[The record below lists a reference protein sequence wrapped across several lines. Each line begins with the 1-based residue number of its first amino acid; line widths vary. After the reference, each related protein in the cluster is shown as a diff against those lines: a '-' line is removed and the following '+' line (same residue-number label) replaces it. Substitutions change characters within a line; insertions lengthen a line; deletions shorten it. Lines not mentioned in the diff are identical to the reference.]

1 MSGLS
6 SPNVA
11 PIAQM
16 REGDWRALLSSIRSG
31 NLIPMVG
38 PDLMKVKVGD
48 RIVTYD
54 HLLAEELATQRRISD
69 ADLAQM
75 GTSLD
80 DASLNDVVS
89 VCIRRDGDRS
99 RYELHDDVWQII
111 ENSSVPP
118 PEALL
123 KLAQIT
129 DLQIFVTSTADNLFE
144 TALRK
149 VDGANL
155 DTRVY
160 RRIDK
165 EKEDLSKDARIRN
178 GCRHLY
184 YLFGKAEPGTMDFA
198 ICDED
203 LLRFVLKL
211 HDTKYRPKR
220 LFDALRE
227 SNLLLLGVNFSDWL
241 ARFFL
246 WLAKDRENLNAEA
259 ARNLREYVADQK
271 VGEDKSL
278 VLFLQHFSQ
287 STLLLGGQ
295 PEDFVNELHRR
306 WLESNTRPGAHVEP
320 AEPKPP
326 SDMPRGAIFL
336 SYSRSDSAAVKTLFR
351 ELNQQGFSVWYDA
364 ALGVGDE
371 FDQKLEYNI
380 ENCSFFVP
388 LVSTGS
394 LSREQGY
401 FRKEWKRAVERDEQF
416 YGTAKAGIIPVI
428 VDEDSSIIKQPQAYQ
443 GMPKRFREV
452 QMYHCPAG
460 VPTAELIES
469 LRNSARM
476 SPPAGGLRT

>member
-1 MSGLS
+1 M
-6 SPNVA
+6 
-11 PIAQM
+11 QM
-16 REGDWRALLSSIRSG
+16 REGDWRALLNSIRSG

-38 PDLMKVKVGD
+38 PDLMRVQDGD
-48 RIVTYD
+48 RTVTYD
-54 HLLAEELATQRRISD
+54 HLLAKELAGQRGISD
-69 ADLAQM
+69 ADLALM
-75 GTSLD
+75 GTSLEE
-80 DASLNDVVS
+80 ASLNDVVS

-111 ENSSVPP
+111 ENSKIQP
-118 PEALL
+118 PEALI

-129 DLQIFVTSTADNLFE
+129 DLSVFVTSTPDNLFE
-144 TALRK
+144 NAMRT
-149 VDGANL
+149 VGGAVL

-165 EKEDLSKDARIRN
+165 EKEDLGKDAMVKS
-178 GCRHLY
+178 GARHLY

-203 LLRFVLKL
+203 VLRFVLKL

-259 ARNLREYVADQK
+259 ARNLREYVSDLK
-271 VGEDKSL
+271 VGQDKSL
-278 VLFLQHFSQ
+278 VLFLQYFSQ
-287 STLLLGGQ
+287 STLLVGGQ
-295 PEDFVNELHRR
+295 PEDFIDELHRR
-306 WLESNTRPGAHVEP
+306 WLDSNTKPGTHAEP

-326 SDMPRGAIFL
+326 SEMPKGAIFL

-351 ELNQQGFSVWYDA
+351 ELTSQGISAWYDA

-371 FDQKLEYNI
+371 FGKKLEFNI

-394 LSREQGY
+394 LSRDQGY

-416 YGTAKAGIIPVI
+416 YGTGKAGIIPVI

-443 GMPKRFREV
+443 GMPTRFREV
-452 QMYHCPAG
+452 QMYHCPLG
-460 VPTAELIES
+460 VPTPELIES
-469 LRNSARM
+469 LRDSSRAAPSM
-476 SPPAGGLRT
+476 GGQPR

>member
-1 MSGLS
+1 MSSLPS
-6 SPNVA
+6 ANIA
-11 PIAQM
+11 PVTQM

-38 PDLMKVKVGD
+38 PDLMRVKVGETM
-48 RIVTYD
+48 VTYD
-54 HLLAEELATQRRISD
+54 HIIAEELANQRGISD
-69 ADLAQM
+69 TDLALM
-75 GTSLD
+75 GTRVD
-80 DASLNDVVS
+80 DATLNDVVS

-99 RYELHDDVWQII
+99 RYELHDDVWQIV
-111 ENSSVPP
+111 ENLNVQP
-118 PEALL
+118 PEALI

-129 DLQIFVTSTADNLFE
+129 DLGVFVTSTADNLFE
-144 TALRK
+144 HALRK
-149 VDGANL
+149 VGYGVL
-155 DTRVY
+155 ETRVY

-165 EKEDLSKDARIRN
+165 EKEDLGKDARVRSSM
-178 GCRHLY
+178 RHLY

-203 LLRFVLKL
+203 VLRFVLKL

-259 ARNLREYVADQK
+259 ARNLREYVSDQK
-271 VGEDKSL
+271 VGQDKAL

-287 STLLLGGQ
+287 STLMLGGQ

-306 WLESNTRPGAHVEP
+306 WLESNTKPGAHAEP
-320 AEPKPP
+320 AEPKPL
-326 SDMPRGAIFL
+326 SEMPKGAIFL
-336 SYSRSDSAAVKTLFR
+336 SYSRSDMAAVKTLFR
-351 ELNQQGFSVWYDA
+351 ELTQQGITAWYDA

-428 VDEDSSIIKQPQAYQ
+428 IDEDNSIIKQPQAYQ
-443 GMPKRFREV
+443 GMPGRFREV
-452 QMYHCPAG
+452 QMYHCPLG
-460 VPTAELIES
+460 VPSAALIES
-469 LRNSARM
+469 LRDSSRAAPSR
-476 SPPAGGLRT
+476 GGQ

>member
-1 MSGLS
+1 MMTGLAS
-6 SPNVA
+6 TNVA
-11 PIAQM
+11 PVMQM
-16 REGDWRALLSSIRSG
+16 REGDWRALLSAIRSG

-48 RIVTYD
+48 QTVTYD
-54 HLLAEELATQRRISD
+54 HLIAEELANQRGITD
-69 ADLAQM
+69 ADLALM
-75 GTSLD
+75 GTSL
-80 DASLNDVVS
+80 SETTLNDVVS
-89 VCIRRDGDRS
+89 VCIRREGDRS

-111 ENSSVPP
+111 ENSKIPLP
-118 PEALL
+118 DALV

-129 DLQIFVTSTADNLFE
+129 DLGIFVTSTADNLFE
-144 TALRK
+144 KALQAAGG
-149 VDGANL
+149 VL

-165 EKEDLSKDARIRN
+165 EKEDLNKDARVRN
-178 GCRHLY
+178 GIRHLY

-203 LLRFVLKL
+203 LLRFILKL

-246 WLAKDRENLNAEA
+246 YLAKDRENLNAEA
-259 ARNLREYVADQK
+259 ARNLREYVSDQK
-271 VGEDKSL
+271 VGQDKAL

-287 STLLLGGQ
+287 STILLGGE
-295 PEDFVNELHRR
+295 PDDFVNELHRR
-306 WLESNTRPGAHVEP
+306 WTETNTRPGATVEP

-326 SDMPRGAIFL
+326 SDMPKGAIFL

-351 ELNQQGFSVWYDA
+351 DLTQQGISAWYDA
-364 ALGVGDE
+364 ALGVGDQFE
-371 FDQKLEYNI
+371 QKLQYNI

-401 FRKEWKRAVERDEQF
+401 FRKEWKQAVERDEQF
-416 YGTAKAGIIPVI
+416 FGTAKAGIIPVI
-428 VDEDSSIIKQPQAYQ
+428 VDEDSSIIKQPNAYS

-452 QMYHCPAG
+452 QMYHCPMG
-460 VPTAELIES
+460 VPSAELIES
-469 LRNSARM
+469 LKGS
-476 SPPAGGLRT
+476 SRTVSNTGERRP

>member
-1 MSGLS
+1 MSTLP

-11 PIAQM
+11 PVTQM

-31 NLIPMVG
+31 TLIPMVG
-38 PDLMKVKVGD
+38 PDLMRVKLGD

-54 HLLAEELATQRRISD
+54 HLLAEELANQRGITD
-69 ADLAQM
+69 ADLALM

-80 DASLNDVVS
+80 EASLNDVVS
-89 VCIRRDGDRS
+89 VCIRRDGDRI

-111 ENSSVPP
+111 QDSTVPI
-118 PEALL
+118 PEALV

-129 DLQIFVTSTADNLFE
+129 DLNIFVTSTADNLFE
-144 TALRK
+144 KALRQ
-149 VDGANL
+149 VGGANIE
-155 DTRVY
+155 TRVY

-165 EKEDLSKDARIRN
+165 EKEDLNKDARVRN

-246 WLAKDRENLNAEA
+246 YLAKDRENLNAEA
-259 ARNLREYVADQK
+259 ARNLREYVSDQK
-271 VGEDKSL
+271 VGQDKNL

-306 WLESNTRPGAHVEP
+306 WTESNTRPGAHVEP

-326 SDMPRGAIFL
+326 SDMPKGAIFL

-351 ELNQQGFSVWYDA
+351 ELTQQGFSVWYDA

-428 VDEDSSIIKQPQAYQ
+428 VDEDNSIIKQPSAYQ

-452 QMYHCPAG
+452 QMYHCPMG
-460 VPTAELIES
+460 VPSSALIES
-469 LRNSARM
+469 LRDSSRTTT
-476 SPPAGGLRT
+476 GGPRP

>member
-1 MSGLS
+1 MSSLPS
-6 SPNVA
+6 TNVA
-11 PIAQM
+11 PVMQM

-38 PDLMKVKVGD
+38 PDLMRVKVGD
-48 RIVTYD
+48 RLVTYD
-54 HLLAEELATQRRISD
+54 HLLAEELANQRGISD
-69 ADLAQM
+69 ADLALM
-75 GTSLD
+75 GTSL
-80 DASLNDVVS
+80 AESTLNDVVS
-89 VCIRRDGDRS
+89 VCIKREGDRS

-111 ENSSVPP
+111 ENSDIQP
-118 PEALL
+118 PEALI

-129 DLQIFVTSTADNLFE
+129 DLGVFVTSTADNLFE
-144 TALRK
+144 NALRK
-149 VDGANL
+149 VGGAVL
-155 DTRVY
+155 DTKVY

-165 EKEDLSKDARIRN
+165 EKEDLGKDARVKT
-178 GCRHLY
+178 GMRHLY

-203 LLRFVLKL
+203 VLRFVLKL

-259 ARNLREYVADQK
+259 ARNLREYVSDQK
-271 VGEDKSL
+271 VGQDTAL

-306 WLESNTRPGAHVEP
+306 WLESNTKPGAHAEP

-326 SDMPRGAIFL
+326 SEMPKGAIFL

-351 ELNQQGFSVWYDA
+351 ELTSQGISAWYDA

-428 VDEDSSIIKQPQAYQ
+428 VDEDNSIIKQPQAYQ
-443 GMPKRFREV
+443 GMPRRFREV
-452 QMYHCPAG
+452 QMYHCPLG
-460 VPTAELIES
+460 VPTSELIES
-469 LRNSARM
+469 LRDSSRAAPSM
-476 SPPAGGLRT
+476 GGQPR